1 VEVTLYLLAP
11 LLILLL
17 LGQHIAL
24 ALLFSAFLGYYF
36 LLGGPLPGTIGVSTF
51 NLTYNFVLTAIPLF
65 IFMGEIILRTGFSR
79 QLYSGLSRWF
89 QLLPGGLLHSN
100 IGACGMFAAV
110 SGSSVATAAAIGTV
124 ALPELEKRG
133 YDRKLSAG
141 SLAAGGTLGPLIPPS
156 IAFIIYGVITET
168 SIVRLFMA
176 GVFPGLLLAGMFMAY
191 IALRVV
197 FNRSLVPEEDA
208 ESWGSRLRGTVEILP
223 IAFLMI
229 LVLGGIYAG
238 VMTPTE
244 AAAIGAFGALLMA
257 AGFRMLT
264 WLILWESLKE
274 SARATAF
281 IMFIIVGAML
291 LGVVL
296 ANLRI
301 PGALANM
308 VLEAQLTPLMVMLA
322 VYAIYFVM
330 GIFFD
335 GVSMM
340 IITLPVIFPV
350 VSAVGY
356 DPVWFGVAFVII
368 MEVGLLTPPV
378 GLNLYVIHGI
388 SKHRPFSE
396 VAIGSAP
403 FFVVMLV
410 VLAIVHAFPQ
420 LSVWLPSVL
429 LD

>member
-1 VEVTLYLLAP
+1 
-11 LLILLL
+11 
-17 LGQHIAL
+17 
-24 ALLFSAFLGYYF
+24 
-36 LLGGPLPGTIGVSTF
+36 
-51 NLTYNFVLTAIPLF
+51 
-65 IFMGEIILRTGFSR
+65 M
-79 QLYSGLSRWF
+79 
-89 QLLPGGLLHSN
+89 
-100 IGACGMFAAV
+100 
-110 SGSSVATAAAIGTV
+110 AAA
-124 ALPELEKRG
+124 
-133 YDRKLSAG
+133 
-141 SLAAGGTLGPLIPPS
+141 
-156 IAFIIYGVITET
+156 
-168 SIVRLFMA
+168 
-176 GVFPGLLLAGMFMAY
+176 
-191 IALRVV
+191 
-197 FNRSLVPEEDA
+197 
-208 ESWGSRLRGTVEILP
+208 
-223 IAFLMI
+223 
-229 LVLGGIYAG
+229 
-238 VMTPTE
+238 
-244 AAAIGAFGALLMA
+244 
-257 AGFRMLT
+257 FRMLDRH
-264 WLILWESLKE
+264 ILWEALKE
-274 SARATAF
+274 TMRSTAF

-308 VLEAQLTPLMVMLA
+308 VLAAQLSPLMVMLA
-322 VYAIYFVM
+322 VYAMYFVM

-335 GVSMM
+335 GISMM

-350 VSAVGY
+350 VTAVGY

-420 LSVWLPSVL
+420 LSTWLPSVL